1 MNLKYFSEEEF
12 KRATPACSLSDMDE
26 SFMVK
31 LDACR
36 EYAGVPFVINS
47 AYRSVDYEKSKK
59 RSGLSVHTQG
69 KAVDIRC
76 FTNDMRY
83 RIIDACLAIGI
94 RRIGIGRRFIHID
107 VGYEG
112 CSPIIWLY
120 DD

>member
-1 MNLKYFSEEEF
+1 MLKYFSDEEF
-12 KRATPACSLSDMDE
+12 KRAIPSCSLSDMDE
-26 SFMVK
+26 QFMLK
-31 LDACR
+31 LDDAR
-36 EYAGVPFVINS
+36 NLSGVPFFINS

-83 RIIDACLAIGI
+83 LIVNACLAVGF
-94 RRIGIGRRFIHID
+94 RRIGIGRRFIHVD
-107 VGYEG
+107 DGYEG